1 MATKPDMKPSALS
14 KFNLGYEFDKSW
26 HEAKKEVRVRTDRD

>member
-1 MATKPDMKPSALS
+1 MANQSDIKPSALS
-14 KFNLGYEFDKSW
+14 KFNLGFEFDKSW